1 MILIPQKFFRKTG
14 SVMRYMLHHLSVV
27 FLFAISY
34 YIVSNYI
41 DSDPKREPLSP
52 IDCFYFSLST
62 QTTVGYGDIYA
73 KTLAMKVITIM
84 QLLSIYG
91 VFVFELF

>member
-1 MILIPQKFFRKTG
+1 MLIPQKFFRKTG
-14 SVMRYMLHHLSVV
+14 SVINYMVRHLFIVI
-27 FLFAISY
+27 LFATSY
-34 YIVSNYI
+34 YVVSNYI
-41 DSDPKREPLSP
+41 DNDPLSP
-52 IDCFYFSLST
+52 IDCFYYSLST

-73 KTLAMKVITIM
+73 KTYAMKVTTIM

>member
-1 MILIPQKFFRKTG
+1 MV
-14 SVMRYMLHHLSVV
+14 SHLFVV
-27 FLFAISY
+27 VLFAISY

-41 DSDPKREPLSP
+41 DSDPKREPLSAL
-52 IDCFYFSLST
+52 DCFYYSLST

-73 KTLAMKVITIM
+73 KTFAMKVTAIM